1 LSMVLSL
8 LLLLLLTG
16 IARSAYD
23 VGKVLVWKV
32 SDFFVRQRAF
42 AEEGV
47 WILMWMF

>member
-1 LSMVLSL
+1 MVLSL
-8 LLLLLLTG
+8 LLLSLLTG

-32 SDFFVRQRAF
+32 SDFFVRRQRAF